1 MFDIGFSEFIVIIIV
16 SILVLGP
23 DKLPEAIKNIALFIK
38 KLQDIWQEATENIS
52 KEIEETPKYKDE
64 ISKKDLKWNL
74 QHH

>member
-64 ISKKDLKWNL
+64 ISKKDLK
-74 QHH
+74 